1 MIRKYHNHTLQ
12 TKSRYHEEDSQD
24 TNSHKTPG
32 RQNKVRAT
40 NSQNRIK
47 IIAKLEGTQSSA
59 QQNVIKTNQHEQDK
73 LLRTGSSLS
82 YLCVWGG
89 GGIKCILLVPNF
101 HPRLYCC

>member
-1 MIRKYHNHTLQ
+1 MQ

-32 RQNKVRAT
+32 RQNKVKAT

-47 IIAKLEGTQSSA
+47 IIAKIEGTQSSA
-59 QQNVIKTNQHEQDK
+59 QQNVIKTNQQEQDK

-82 YLCVWGG
+82 YLCVWEGG
-89 GGIKCILLVPNF
+89 LNAFYWYQIFTLDYIVVKTQTNVYLA
-101 HPRLYCC
+101 